1 MRIEVEPSSTTP
13 LYRQIADQIRGAIAR
28 QEVVAGQRLPI
39 ARDLATDLEVNLQT
53 VLRAYVALRDEGLVE
68 VRRRRGVTVIA
79 APEQADLAGNAREL
93 VALARR
99 FGLADDAIRRL
110 VEVHL

>member
-1 MRIEVEPSSTTP
+1 MRVEVEPSSTSP
-13 LYRQIADQIRGAIAR
+13 LYRQIADQIRGGIAR
-28 QEVVAGQRLPI
+28 GEVVAGQRLPV
-39 ARDLATDLEVNLQT
+39 ARDLATDLGVNLQT
-53 VLRAYVALRDEGLVE
+53 VLRAYAALRDEGLVE

-99 FGLADDAIRRL
+99 FGLGDDAIRRL